1 MIGGVCKIF
10 IKSRSFVADLTVT
23 NWHLTHRKAFNWIFV
38 IFSVWQSGNY
48 KYGETPV
55 FWYCRLVHQS
65 SNTLF
70 FCLSLSLFLTESCAI
85 YGDVWHVDFSLLFV
99 FIAWILHFCCNCCDH
114 TNETEVESLCAFDA
128 KARQFWQINLVKW
141 IIGLNLLCKQ
151 VNWCPKNYHTT
162 HTK

>member
-10 IKSRSFVADLTVT
+10 IKSRSFVANLTVT

-70 FCLSLSLFLTESCAI
+70 FCLSLSFSLNHVQFMVMCDMLILAYCLFLLLEFCISVAI
-85 YGDVWHVDFSLLFV
+85 VATIQMRLKLKVYVHLMQKHANFGKL
-99 FIAWILHFCCNCCDH
+99 ILSN
-114 TNETEVESLCAFDA
+114 
-128 KARQFWQINLVKW
+128 R
-141 IIGLNLLCKQ
+141 
-151 VNWCPKNYHTT
+151 
-162 HTK
+162 